1 MLLNY
6 LLVLSIH
13 SLSSLGITPNSP
25 PWVICLHSGWLP
37 NKLSGSVFISYH
49 PSSLQHFSL
58 QCSSVS
64 QQRLTHAP
72 TPLCQSWD
80 LFILPAPN
88 SSDTLTG
95 SRSSIYT
102 LGKPGMNSPWH
113 WNNLPW
119 LPHTRG
125 AGKANPTW
133 NKPHQKEPFPSVVFL
148 GGKRG
153 LRLS

>member
-13 SLSSLGITPNSP
+13 SLSSLGITPNSS
-25 PWVICLHSGWLP
+25 PWVICLHFGWLP

-64 QQRLTHAP
+64 QQRLNSHSHCSLP
-72 TPLCQSWD
+72 ELG
-80 LFILPAPN
+80 FIYSPN

-95 SRSSIYT
+95 SWSTIET

-119 LPHTRG
+119 LPHSPG
-125 AGKANPTW
+125 AGKASPTW
-133 NKPHQKEPFPSVVFL
+133 NNPHQKESFS
-148 GGKRG
+148 
-153 LRLS
+153 

>member
-1 MLLNY
+1 MFLNY

-13 SLSSLGITPNSP
+13 SLSSLGITPNSS

-37 NKLSGSVFISYH
+37 NKLPGSVFISYH

-72 TPLCQSWD
+72 TARAGVY

-88 SSDTLTG
+88 SSDTQAVRAASKYWAEQGWAAPGTGITPLAPSLT
-95 SRSSIYT
+95 RNWQ
-102 LGKPGMNSPWH
+102 GKP
-113 WNNLPW
+113 
-119 LPHTRG
+119 HTL
-125 AGKANPTW
+125 NPIRRRL
-133 NKPHQKEPFPSVVFL
+133 FPEFSFL
-148 GGKRG
+148 EEGGDWG
-153 LRLS
+153 WAE